1 MLYIVMYCITN
12 HLLSGM
18 KKKNQPK
25 PCIPV
30 HHSKKKVT
38 VLYRETGKPYPDSD
52 NTSGGWLG
60 AATHVSDH

>member
-1 MLYIVMYCITN
+1 MLYSHVLHYKPSALKN
-12 HLLSGM
+12 E
-18 KKKNQPK
+18 KKKQQPK